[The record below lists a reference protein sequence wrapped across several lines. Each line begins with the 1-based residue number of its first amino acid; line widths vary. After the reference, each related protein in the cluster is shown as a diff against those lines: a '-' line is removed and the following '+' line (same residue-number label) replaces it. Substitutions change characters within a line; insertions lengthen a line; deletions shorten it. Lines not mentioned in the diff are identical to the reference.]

1 MPSTADDSDADA
13 DTADELDPETE
24 AAVRRI
30 VREERDSPL
39 GAIVQVLGGAL
50 FALLVVPTLLGLLL
64 IVGVPLVAVAAVA
77 LVGLLAAIAYGWAL
91 PPFR

>member
-1 MPSTADDSDADA
+1 MPSTTDDSDASGD
-13 DTADELDPETE
+13 DGDLDPGTE

-39 GAIVQVLGGAL
+39 WALMQVLGGVA
-50 FALLVVPTLLGLLL
+50 FAVLVVPVLLGLLL
-64 IVGVPLVAVAAVA
+64 ILGVPFLVVAALA
-77 LVGLLAAIAYGWAL
+77 LVGLLAGIAYGWAL

>member
-1 MPSTADDSDADA
+1 MPSSVDESDASTDSDAI
-13 DTADELDPETE
+13 DPETE

-39 GAIVQVLGGAL
+39 WAIMQVLGGAL
-50 FALLVVPTLLGLLL
+50 FALLVAPVLLGLLA
-64 IVGVPLVAVAAVA
+64 IVGVPLTVVAAIA

>member
-1 MPSTADDSDADA
+1 MSSTTAGDDD
-13 DTADELDPETE
+13 LDPETE

-30 VREERDSPL
+30 VREERESPL
-39 GAIVQVLGGAL
+39 WALLQVIGGAL
-50 FALLVVPTLLGLLL
+50 FALLVAPVLLGLLL
-64 IVGVPLVAVAAVA
+64 IVGVPLVAVAALA